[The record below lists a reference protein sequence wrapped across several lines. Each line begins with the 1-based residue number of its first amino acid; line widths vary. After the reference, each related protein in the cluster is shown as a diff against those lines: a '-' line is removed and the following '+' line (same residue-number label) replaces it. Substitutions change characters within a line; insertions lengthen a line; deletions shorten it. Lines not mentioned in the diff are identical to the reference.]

1 MWKKGRG
8 KLGLFAPLLGSW
20 VSASASA
27 MGPTRC
33 TRRFERV
40 LDGQFVELRA
50 DWVIGEADATKR
62 YSERALFGPGDD
74 GTISF
79 WSFTSDG
86 KRSTGMLTSAPDI
99 HPDAICFEADM
110 PAGRAR
116 QVYWPH
122 PVAGFHWAVESQT
135 QTGWSRFVEHC
146 YQASPVR

>member
-8 KLGLFAPLLGSW
+8 KLGLFRPLLGEW
-20 VSASASA
+20 VSISASA

-33 TRRFERV
+33 TRRFEYV
-40 LDGQFVELRA
+40 LDDKFVQLQAE
-50 DWVIGEADATKR
+50 WVIGDTEAAKH

-74 GTISF
+74 GALNF

-86 KRSTGMLTSAPDI
+86 KRSTGVLTAAPDI
-99 HPDAICFEADM
+99 HADAICFEAEM

-122 PVAGFHWAVESQT
+122 PVAGFNWAVESQT
-135 QTGWSRFVEHC
+135 QKGWNRFVEHC
-146 YQASPVR
+146 YQAPVKP